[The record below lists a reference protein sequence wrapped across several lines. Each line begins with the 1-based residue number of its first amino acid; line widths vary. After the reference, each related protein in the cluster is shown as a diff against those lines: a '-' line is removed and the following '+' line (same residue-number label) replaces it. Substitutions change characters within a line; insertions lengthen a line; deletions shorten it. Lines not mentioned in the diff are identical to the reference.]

1 MRAHPL
7 AGMTSAKYCP
17 CWQQALAEME
27 GVDQHLLHQLDAS
40 PAGLKVAAAADI
52 AAERDRS

>member
-1 MRAHPL
+1 MRTHFL

-17 CWQQALAEME
+17 CWQQASAEMK
-27 GVDQHLLHQLDAS
+27 GVDQHLVDQLDAS

-52 AAERDRS
+52 AAEG